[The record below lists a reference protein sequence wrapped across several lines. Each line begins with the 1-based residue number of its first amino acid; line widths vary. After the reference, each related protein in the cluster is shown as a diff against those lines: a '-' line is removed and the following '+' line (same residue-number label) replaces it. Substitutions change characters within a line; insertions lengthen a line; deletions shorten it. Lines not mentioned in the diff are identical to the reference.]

1 MSQKI
6 TRRRFLQAGAA
17 VLAVAALTA
26 CGGDTPSPAPAT
38 TARTLGDVT
47 FDIVDEI
54 YSSGAFGEKTD
65 YKDGT
70 SSSETEAYQDYIFKL
85 SVKNGNAK
93 EAAKL
98 SDVKVTLQLEDKAAV
113 KALNESEIREAS
125 SLSNAK
131 ELRTLVVAPQGSAD
145 GYVGFIQK
153 ANKKIE
159 LQICYLT
166 IEYAKQKVTYK
177 IDGQVITAGAVT
189 NA

>member
-26 CGGDTPSPAPAT
+26 CGGETPSPAPAT

-47 FDIVDEI
+47 FDIVDER
-54 YSSGAFGEKTD
+54 YPSKELGSMGDVE
-65 YKDGT
+65 
-70 SSSETEAYQDYIFKL
+70 EASQDYILKL
-85 SVKNGNAK
+85 SVKNGSAK
-93 EAAKL
+93 DAAKL

-113 KALNESEIREAS
+113 EVLSEAEIRQRAGLS
-125 SLSNAK
+125 SAK
-131 ELRTLVVAPQGSAD
+131 ELKSLVVAPQGSAE
-145 GYVGFIQK
+145 GYVGFIQR
-153 ANKKIE
+153 ANKAIK
-159 LQICYLT
+159 LQVCYLT

-177 IDGQVITAGAVT
+177 VNGQVVTAGAVT

>member
-47 FDIVDEI
+47 FDIVDEM
-54 YSSGAFGEKTD
+54 YSSKTVSGQD
-65 YKDGT
+65 
-70 SSSETEAYQDYIFKL
+70 ETEAERNYIFKL
-85 SVKNGNAK
+85 SVKNGSAK
-93 EAAKL
+93 ETAKL

>member
-47 FDIVDEI
+47 FDIVDEM
-54 YSSGAFGEKTD
+54 YSNKTVSD
-65 YKDGT
+65 QDV
-70 SSSETEAYQDYIFKL
+70 TEAERDYIFKL
-85 SVKNGNAK
+85 SVKNGSAK

-125 SLSNAK
+125 SLSSAK
-131 ELRTLVVAPQGSAD
+131 ELRTLVVAPQGSED

-153 ANKKIE
+153 ANKEIK

>member
-1 MSQKI
+1 MSQKL

-54 YSSGAFGEKTD
+54 YTGQTFSDHEV
-65 YKDGT
+65 
-70 SSSETEAYQDYIFKL
+70 TEAEQDYIFKL

-113 KALNESEIREAS
+113 EVLDEAEIRKRE
-125 SLSNAK
+125 SLSSAK

-177 IDGQVITAGAVT
+177 IDGQVISAGAVT